1 MFEPPPPRRACRVP
15 AYRVRMQGADQ
26 WRRNRRAARRR
37 GRAARKRHESGRKAA
52 RNGATFYAPVGKS
65 SAPRRARHVVYGG
78 MRAPDIGIQAAIR
91 SAPHARTERART
103 ARQAAASRSAC
114 RVWRHARAGHRDS
127 GGNPIGAARPHGTRA
142 NCAAGRGIAFA
153 RRQAAY
159 AAGEKRK
166 GARGAAPASRLECG
180 KRRAARA
187 TRRGETPHGG
197 RRSATERNDRNR
209 NAAPTAAP
217 ECSIRAPPPAA
228 RRTRRARAPRSDSDR
243 IRRARA
249 PRRSRSGCAP
259 TGTSRCRRSYRRR
272 P

>member
-1 MFEPPPPRRACRVP
+1 MFEPKKRRTPLPCSS
-15 AYRVRMQGADQ
+15 
-26 WRRNRRAARRR
+26 RRRPVARAASPRTAFACKERTSGGVIAGRR
-37 GRAARKRHESGRKAA
+37 GGAGERHESGRKAA
-52 RNGATFYAPVGKS
+52 RNGAAFYAPVGKS

-103 ARQAAASRSAC
+103 ARQAAASRS
-114 RVWRHARAGHRDS
+114 H
-127 GGNPIGAARPHGTRA
+127 GGKPRTR
-142 NCAAGRGIAFA
+142 RGK
-153 RRQAAY
+153 
-159 AAGEKRK
+159 GK

>member
-37 GRAARKRHESGRKAA
+37 GRAARKRQE
-52 RNGATFYAPVGKS
+52 
-65 SAPRRARHVVYGG
+65 
-78 MRAPDIGIQAAIR
+78 
-91 SAPHARTERART
+91 T
-103 ARQAAASRSAC
+103 ARRFLCTSREIVRTTARPAC

-159 AAGEKRK
+159 AAGEKGK

>member
-1 MFEPPPPRRACRVP
+1 MFEPKKRRTPLPCSS
-15 AYRVRMQGADQ
+15 
-26 WRRNRRAARRR
+26 RRRPVARAASPRTAFACKERTSGGVIAGRR
-37 GRAARKRHESGRKAA
+37 GGAGGRHESGRKAA

-65 SAPRRARHVVYGG
+65 SAPRRARHVV
-78 MRAPDIGIQAAIR
+78 
-91 SAPHARTERART
+91 
-103 ARQAAASRSAC
+103 
-114 RVWRHARAGHRDS
+114 WRHARAGHRDS
-127 GGNPIGAARPHGTRA
+127 GGNPIGAARPHGTHGTRA

-153 RRQAAY
+153 RRQAEY
-159 AAGEKRK
+159 AAGEKEK
-166 GARGAAPASRLECG
+166 ARAAAPASRLECG

>member
-1 MFEPPPPRRACRVP
+1 MFEPKKRRTPLPCSS
-15 AYRVRMQGADQ
+15 
-26 WRRNRRAARRR
+26 RRRPVARAASPRTAFACKERTSGGVIA
-37 GRAARKRHESGRKAA
+37 GRCGGAGERHESGRKAA
-52 RNGATFYAPVGKS
+52 RNGAAFYAPFGKS

-91 SAPHARTERART
+91 SAPHARAECVRT
-103 ARQAAASRSAC
+103 ARQAAASCSHGGKPRT
-114 RVWRHARAGHRDS
+114 RRGKREKARA
-127 GGNPIGAARPHGTRA
+127 
-142 NCAAGRGIAFA
+142 
-153 RRQAAY
+153 
-159 AAGEKRK
+159 
-166 GARGAAPASRLECG
+166 AAPASRLECG

>member
-26 WRRNRRAARRR
+26 WRRNRRAARAS
-37 GRAARKRHESGRKAA
+37 GTKAARKRQESGK
-52 RNGATFYAPVGKS
+52 K
-65 SAPRRARHVVYGG
+65 RRDVLCTSREIV
-78 MRAPDIGIQAAIR
+78 
-91 SAPHARTERART
+91 RTT
-103 ARQAAASRSAC
+103 ARPAC

-159 AAGEKRK
+159 AAGEKGK

>member
-1 MFEPPPPRRACRVP
+1 MFEPKKRRTPLPCSS
-15 AYRVRMQGADQ
+15 
-26 WRRNRRAARRR
+26 RRRPVARAASPRTAFACKERTSGGVIAGRR
-37 GRAARKRHESGRKAA
+37 GGAGERHESGKKR
-52 RNGATFYAPVGKS
+52 RDVFYAPVGKS

-91 SAPHARTERART
+91 SAPHARTERVRT
-103 ARQAAASRSAC
+103 ARQAAASRSHGGKPRTRRGKRERRARGCAC
-114 RVWRHARAGHRDS
+114 QQARV
-127 GGNPIGAARPHGTRA
+127 
-142 NCAAGRGIAFA
+142 
-153 RRQAAY
+153 RQASRRTRD
-159 AAGEKRK
+159 AA
-166 GARGAAPASRLECG
+166 
-180 KRRAARA
+180 
-187 TRRGETPHGG
+187 RRGETPHGG

-228 RRTRRARAPRSDSDR
+228 RRTRRARAPRSDSGR

>member
-1 MFEPPPPRRACRVP
+1 MFEPPPPRRACRVL

-37 GRAARKRHESGRKAA
+37 GRAARKRQE
-52 RNGATFYAPVGKS
+52 
-65 SAPRRARHVVYGG
+65 
-78 MRAPDIGIQAAIR
+78 
-91 SAPHARTERART
+91 T
-103 ARQAAASRSAC
+103 ARRFLCTSREIVRTTARPAC

-159 AAGEKRK
+159 AAGEKGK

-187 TRRGETPHGG
+187 TRRGETPRGG

>member
-37 GRAARKRHESGRKAA
+37 GRAARKRQESGK
-52 RNGATFYAPVGKS
+52 K
-65 SAPRRARHVVYGG
+65 RRDVLCTSREIV
-78 MRAPDIGIQAAIR
+78 
-91 SAPHARTERART
+91 RTT
-103 ARQAAASRSAC
+103 ARPAC

-159 AAGEKRK
+159 AAGEKGK

>member
-37 GRAARKRHESGRKAA
+37 GRAARKRQESGKKR
-52 RNGATFYAPVGKS
+52 RDVLCTSRKS

-78 MRAPDIGIQAAIR
+78 RRAPDIGIQAAIR

-103 ARQAAASRSAC
+103 ARQAAASRSHGGKP
-114 RVWRHARAGHRDS
+114 RTRRGKREKARA
-127 GGNPIGAARPHGTRA
+127 
-142 NCAAGRGIAFA
+142 
-153 RRQAAY
+153 
-159 AAGEKRK
+159 
-166 GARGAAPASRLECG
+166 AAPASRLECG

>member
-26 WRRNRRAARRR
+26 WRRNRGAARRR
-37 GRAARKRHESGRKAA
+37 GRAARKRQE
-52 RNGATFYAPVGKS
+52 
-65 SAPRRARHVVYGG
+65 
-78 MRAPDIGIQAAIR
+78 
-91 SAPHARTERART
+91 T
-103 ARQAAASRSAC
+103 ARRFLCTSREIVRTTARPAC

-159 AAGEKRK
+159 AAGEKGK

>member
-1 MFEPPPPRRACRVP
+1 MFEPKKRRTPLPCSSRRRPVARAASPRT

-37 GRAARKRHESGRKAA
+37 GRAARKRQEG
-52 RNGATFYAPVGKS
+52 GKK
-65 SAPRRARHVVYGG
+65 RRGVLCTSREIV
-78 MRAPDIGIQAAIR
+78 
-91 SAPHARTERART
+91 RTT
-103 ARQAAASRSAC
+103 ARPAC

-159 AAGEKRK
+159 AAGEKGK

>member
-1 MFEPPPPRRACRVP
+1 MFEPPPPRRACRVL

-37 GRAARKRHESGRKAA
+37 GRAARKRQE
-52 RNGATFYAPVGKS
+52 
-65 SAPRRARHVVYGG
+65 
-78 MRAPDIGIQAAIR
+78 
-91 SAPHARTERART
+91 T
-103 ARQAAASRSAC
+103 ARRFLCTSREIVRTTARPAC

-159 AAGEKRK
+159 AAGEKGK

>member
-1 MFEPPPPRRACRVP
+1 MFEPKKRRTPLPCSS
-15 AYRVRMQGADQ
+15 
-26 WRRNRRAARRR
+26 RRRPVARAASPRTAFACKERTSGGVIAGRR
-37 GRAARKRHESGRKAA
+37 GGAGERQESGRKAA

-103 ARQAAASRSAC
+103 ARQAAASRSHGGKP
-114 RVWRHARAGHRDS
+114 RTRRGKREKARA
-127 GGNPIGAARPHGTRA
+127 
-142 NCAAGRGIAFA
+142 
-153 RRQAAY
+153 
-159 AAGEKRK
+159 
-166 GARGAAPASRLECG
+166 AAPASRLECG

>member
-1 MFEPPPPRRACRVP
+1 MFEPKKRRTPLPCSS
-15 AYRVRMQGADQ
+15 
-26 WRRNRRAARRR
+26 RRRPVARAASPRTAFACKERTSGGVIAGRR
-37 GRAARKRHESGRKAA
+37 GRAARKRQESGK
-52 RNGATFYAPVGKS
+52 K
-65 SAPRRARHVVYGG
+65 RRDVLCTSREIV
-78 MRAPDIGIQAAIR
+78 
-91 SAPHARTERART
+91 RTT
-103 ARQAAASRSAC
+103 ARPAC

-127 GGNPIGAARPHGTRA
+127 GGNPIGAARPHGMRA

-159 AAGEKRK
+159 AAGEKGK